1 MEINMSERRHP
12 MQPIIMLVL
21 LTLTLAFGLTGL
33 LGERLTP
40 TAIAQVSPAPAPGE
54 KASPDQTA
62 TQVTP
67 SPDGIALSK
76 GNWVYYLAPPG
87 NRPRKLVQGLQPAL
101 SPDGKKLAYGLE
113 RKGTRAISGGGIYG
127 LMVLDLATGQTA
139 TILPPLPRR
148 IDHPAWSPRGDLL
161 AFTYDREINIIH
173 ADGSGRQKIFTMPSA
188 YNQTPQWA
196 SDGKSLF
203 VNDLFHLFQID
214 LAGQELAKTPL
225 TTFTDGKI
233 AVSSAD
239 GFLLNPQTPQLWAFT
254 GEAEGTS
261 GTTNPLFLFDTR
273 TQKRTRLTPADMSAY
288 RPCWSRDGQYLYFL
302 GSRGPLYTGREYPAQ
317 FYRINRDGT
326 GLTQLGKGQSPSQ

>member
-1 MEINMSERRHP
+1 
-12 MQPIIMLVL
+12 MQLIIMLVL
-21 LTLTLAFGLTGL
+21 LTLTLSFGLTAPWG
-33 LGERLTP
+33 GRL
-40 TAIAQVSPAPAPGE
+40 APAALAQAFPAQAPGQGE
-54 KASPDQTA
+54 QASPDQTA
-62 TQVTP
+62 IQMTP
-67 SPDGIALSK
+67 SPDGIALYKGDK

-87 NRPRKLVQGLQPAL
+87 NQPRKLVQGIQPAL
-101 SPDGKKLAYGLE
+101 SPDGKKLAYGLGK
-113 RKGTRAISGGGIYG
+113 KGITGGGIFG

-139 TILPPLPRR
+139 TLLPPLPKR

-161 AFTYDREINIIH
+161 AFIYNGEINIIR
-173 ADGSGRQKIFTMPSA
+173 ADGSGRQTIFTMPTR

-203 VNDLFHLFQID
+203 VNDLYHLFQID

-225 TTFTDGKI
+225 TIFTGGKI

-239 GFLLNPQTPQLWAFT
+239 GFLVNPQTPQLWAFT
-254 GEAEGTS
+254 GQVEGAAGHTI
-261 GTTNPLFLFDTR
+261 PLFLFDTR

-326 GLTQLGKGQSPSQ
+326 GLTELGKGKNLSQ